1 MTVPISASQV
11 AGITGMSDGAQLTNH
26 KLIILTDGKGQTDP
40 MPVVIMEDI
49 FNNLYQHAK

>member
-1 MTVPISASQV
+1 
-11 AGITGMSDGAQLTNH
+11 MSDGAQLTNH